1 MQVTLVGKT
10 EGMSGMMEH
19 LETEFCV
26 VGAGFAGLAAARVL
40 TKAGS
45 TVAVLEARDRVGG
58 RVWTEHLDDGTEV
71 DLGGTWIGA
80 GHDRLYALAKELGI
94 GTYPTYDKG
103 ESAILSDD
111 GEVHRFEGAIPFTG
125 VGLFSLAGM
134 GLGFMEMEE
143 MAKQVPI
150 EAPWEAPR
158 AKEWDAHSVAS
169 WVNEG
174 LNVPN
179 ATARGMVQL
188 LWGGFFTSDT
198 SEVSLLHALF
208 LLHANVSIEYLEST
222 KGGDLQDRVQGGMQ
236 TIAIRMAAE
245 LGDALHLESPVRA
258 ITQDAQGVTV
268 STDAITVRARHAIV
282 ALPPALAGQLRYDPM
297 MPVDR
302 MFLNQRVPNGAIMRA
317 IAVYEEPFWRADGLS
332 GRTIAMNSPV
342 SYSID
347 QSPESGRPG
356 MLSSY
361 IAGPAA
367 RRFGRLDAAER
378 RRTFLDALEARFGPK
393 AANPVHY
400 VEADWSKEEWTQ
412 GGMVGHFPPG
422 VLTEFGPAVRAPVG
436 RLHWAGTETATHWH
450 THIEGA
456 IRSGERAAEEVLQAG

>member
-1 MQVTLVGKT
+1 M
-10 EGMSGMMEH
+10 
-19 LETEFCV
+19 
-26 VGAGFAGLAAARVL
+26 
-40 TKAGS
+40 
-45 TVAVLEARDRVGG
+45 
-58 RVWTEHLDDGTEV
+58 

-80 GHDRLYALAKELGI
+80 GHDRLYALAKELGV
-94 GTYPTYDKG
+94 GTYPTYDEGASVIVG
-103 ESAILSDD
+103 ED
-111 GEVHRFEGAIPFTG
+111 GKVHRFEGAIPFTG

-134 GLGFMEMEE
+134 GLGFTEMEK

-150 EAPWEAPR
+150 EAPWEAEH

-169 WVNEG
+169 WINAG

-179 ATARGMVQL
+179 ATARRMVRL

-198 SEVSLLHALF
+198 SEVSLLHALCF
-208 LLHANVSIEYLEST
+208 LHANVSIEFLEST
-222 KGGDLQDRVQGGMQ
+222 KGGDLQDQVQGGMQ

-245 LGDALHLESPVRA
+245 LDDALHLESPVRA
-258 ITQDAQGVTV
+258 IGQDAQGVTV
-268 STDAITVRARHAIV
+268 RADNITVRARRVIV
-282 ALPPALAGQLRYDPM
+282 ALPPTLTGQLRYDPM
-297 MPVDR
+297 LPVDR
-302 MFLNQRVPNGAIMRA
+302 MLLNQRVPNGAIMRA

-332 GRTIAMNSPV
+332 GRTIALNSPV

-393 AANPVHY
+393 AAKPVHY
-400 VEADWSKEEWTQ
+400 IEADWSKEEWSQ
-412 GGMVGHFPPG
+412 GAMIGHYPPG
-422 VLTEFGPAVRAPVG
+422 VLTEFGPTLRAPVG
-436 RLHWAGTETATHWH
+436 RIHWASSEMPTRWH
-450 THIEGA
+450 GHIEGA
-456 IRSGERAAEEVLQAG
+456 ILAGERAAEEAYQAG

>member
-1 MQVTLVGKT
+1 V
-10 EGMSGMMEH
+10 
-19 LETEFCV
+19 
-26 VGAGFAGLAAARVL
+26 
-40 TKAGS
+40 
-45 TVAVLEARDRVGG
+45 
-58 RVWTEHLDDGTEV
+58 
-71 DLGGTWIGA
+71 
-80 GHDRLYALAKELGI
+80 
-94 GTYPTYDKG
+94 
-103 ESAILSDD
+103 
-111 GEVHRFEGAIPFTG
+111 
-125 VGLFSLAGM
+125 
-134 GLGFMEMEE
+134 
-143 MAKQVPI
+143 
-150 EAPWEAPR
+150 
-158 AKEWDAHSVAS
+158 
-169 WVNEG
+169 
-174 LNVPN
+174 
-179 ATARGMVQL
+179 
-188 LWGGFFTSDT
+188 GGFFTSDT

-268 STDAITVRARHAIV
+268 STDAITVRERHAIV